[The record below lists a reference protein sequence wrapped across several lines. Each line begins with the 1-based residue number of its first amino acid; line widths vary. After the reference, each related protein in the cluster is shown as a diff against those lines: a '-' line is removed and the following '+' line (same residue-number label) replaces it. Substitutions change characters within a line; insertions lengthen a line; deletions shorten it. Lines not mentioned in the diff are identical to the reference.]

1 MLNTYRDGVGGR
13 FTEKHRF
20 FYTVCNGLVISMLC
34 SMNNYSHIKGNVK
47 YGILKYKRPCLALPK
62 AVNGMSEG
70 RL

>member
-13 FTEKHRF
+13 LPKTPF

-47 YGILKYKRPCLALPK
+47 YGILKYKRPCLALLK

>member
-13 FTEKHRF
+13 LPKNTV

>member
-1 MLNTYRDGVGGR
+1 MALAAVCRKTP
-13 FTEKHRF
+13 F
-20 FYTVCNGLVISMLC
+20 FFTVCNGLVISMLC

-47 YGILKYKRPCLALPK
+47 YGILKSKRPCLALLK